1 MRTVANDIVDNL
13 INKLPILIDN
23 VDLRKANNKTYN
35 AVRIIRKTLKRL
47 KSIKERDENNKRKM
61 NRASDLW
68 DTIKHTNISI

>member
-23 VDLRKANNKTYN
+23 VGLRTANNKTYN

-47 KSIKERDENNKRKM
+47 KSIKERDENNKRKES
-61 NRASDLW
+61 AAD
-68 DTIKHTNISI
+68 